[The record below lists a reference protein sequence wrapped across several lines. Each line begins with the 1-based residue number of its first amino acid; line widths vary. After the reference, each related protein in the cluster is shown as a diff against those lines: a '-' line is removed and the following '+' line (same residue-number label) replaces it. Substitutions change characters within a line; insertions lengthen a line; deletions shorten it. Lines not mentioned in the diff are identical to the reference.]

1 MLAETFITKLNEL
14 ISSTKNLY
22 YENLGKKLN
31 NPLIQAKTYWSIL
44 KTFYNEKKIL
54 VVPPLLVRDTFLTY
68 IKAKTSIFNNVFAE
82 QCTPLKNYS
91 ILPTN
96 HIFWTESRLCSLDFN
111 EDEILK
117 IIMESNN
124 HSDIWKRFNIIPVN
138 KKSDKKLVKNYRP
151 ISLLPIFGKIFEK
164 IIFNRLYSFLLDETL
179 FNPNQSGF
187 RPADS
192 SVNQLLAITHDIFE
206 AFGCNRS
213 LQVRSVISTVFDK
226 V

>member
-1 MLAETFITKLNEL
+1 MVLNIHKAHSHNVVSIRMIKICDKLL
-14 ISSTKNLY
+14 L
-22 YENLGKKLN
+22 
-31 NPLIQAKTYWSIL
+31 
-44 KTFYNEKKIL
+44 KIL
-54 VVPPLLVRDTFLTY
+54 ILLFHN
-68 IKAKTSIFNNVFAE
+68 S
-82 QCTPLKNYS
+82 LKS
-91 ILPTN
+91 
-96 HIFWTESRLCSLDFN
+96 FC
-111 EDEILK
+111 
-117 IIMESNN
+117 